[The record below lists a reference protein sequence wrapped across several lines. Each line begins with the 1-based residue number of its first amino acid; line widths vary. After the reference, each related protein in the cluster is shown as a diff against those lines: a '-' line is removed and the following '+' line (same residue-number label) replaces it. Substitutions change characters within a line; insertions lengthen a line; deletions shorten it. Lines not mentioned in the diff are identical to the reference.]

1 IENATRAKSLLNALL
16 CDAVRNYDMKTLTT
30 QSGSPNKN
38 DQPPKIAAIGEV
50 IGNNA
55 NANIAKPPIFTA
67 TQSQ

>member
-1 IENATRAKSLLNALL
+1 
-16 CDAVRNYDMKTLTT
+16 MKTLTT